1 MSNDTLKNLDAE
13 AQEKLMAGLQAK
25 GISTNVVLV
34 DEVAD
39 PHGVAIDNASISH
52 SDMID
57 LLMSKGTKKQQSYLK
72 DTKVKTEVADLMQA
86 CESLYTGY
94 ETYKDVYVTRGN
106 QALYGVLGDLYAMG
120 LNLQKSPHQE
130 FVVGQMR
137 DLLKAQNIKVS
148 SKASAMSVLLRFVIR
163 VDKLEASR
171 YGKVLM
177 AALDAKVEPENF
189 VQFVK
194 DNGGVSGLYLSSAQA
209 AERKA
214 LADSQQA
221 RVEYVRHLHELLEI
235 ESTCEFDYD
244 GPIAM
249 HRQDK
254 TSATQNGSF
263 YHFICVESG
272 VNKYKVITGHDF
284 DKDFENQILKQLATN
299 LPTDQKTIEE
309 SIRAYVK
316 LLLSSDDLKPRDKAL
331 LENKL
336 ANPLYTPVDNKSSK
350 KGSGKTKATTSRDEV
365 IDV

>member
-13 AQEKLMAGLQAK
+13 AQEKLMASLKVK
-25 GISTNVVLV
+25 GISTNVVMV
-34 DEVAD
+34 DEVVD
-39 PHGVAIDNASISH
+39 PHGVAIENAPISH
-52 SDMID
+52 SDMMD

-72 DTKVKTEVADLMQA
+72 DTKVKTEVADLMKV

-94 ETYKDVYVTRGN
+94 EKYKDLYVTRGN
-106 QALYGVLGDLYAMG
+106 QALYGVLGDVYATG

-130 FVVGQMR
+130 FVVGQMKE
-137 DLLKAQNIKVS
+137 LLKAQEINVS

-177 AALDAKVEPENF
+177 AALDANVQPENF

-194 DNGGVSGLYLSSAQA
+194 DNGGVSGLYLSTAQA

-214 LADSQQA
+214 LADSQLA
-221 RVEYVRHLHELLEI
+221 RVEYVRHLHQLLEI
-235 ESTCEFDYD
+235 QSTHEFDYD

-254 TSATQNGSF
+254 TSATQNSSF

-272 VNKYKVITGHDF
+272 ANKYKVITGHEF

-299 LPTDQKTIEE
+299 LPADQETIEE
-309 SIRAYVK
+309 SIRAYARM
-316 LLLSSDDLKPRDKAL
+316 LLKSTDLHPGNKVL
-331 LENKL
+331 LEKKL

-350 KGSGKTKATTSRDEV
+350 KGAGKTKVTNPKDDV

>member
-13 AQEKLMAGLQAK
+13 AQEKLMASLKVK
-25 GISTNVVLV
+25 GISTNVVMV
-34 DEVAD
+34 DEVVD
-39 PHGVAIDNASISH
+39 PHGVAIENAPISH
-52 SDMID
+52 SDMMD

-72 DTKVKTEVADLMQA
+72 DTKVKTEVADLMKV

-94 ETYKDVYVTRGN
+94 EKYKDLYVTRGN
-106 QALYGVLGDLYAMG
+106 QALYGVLGDVYATG

-130 FVVGQMR
+130 FVVGQMKE
-137 DLLKAQNIKVS
+137 LLKAQDINVS

-177 AALDAKVEPENF
+177 AALDANVQPENF

-194 DNGGVSGLYLSSAQA
+194 DNGGVSGLYLSTAQA

-214 LADSQQA
+214 LADSQLA
-221 RVEYVRHLHELLEI
+221 RVEYVRHLHQLLEI
-235 ESTCEFDYD
+235 ESTHEFDYD

-254 TSATQNGSF
+254 TSATQNSSF

-272 VNKYKVITGHDF
+272 ANKYKVITGHEF

-299 LPTDQKTIEE
+299 LPTDQETIEE
-309 SIRAYVK
+309 SIRAYARM
-316 LLLSSDDLKPRDKAL
+316 LLKSTDLYPGDKVL
-331 LENKL
+331 LEKKL
-336 ANPLYTPVDNKSSK
+336 TNPLYTPVDNKSSK
-350 KGSGKTKATTSRDEV
+350 KGAGKTKVANPKD
-365 IDV
+365 DVVDV